1 MWLRVF
7 GCVVVSFTLC
17 ALAVDAGGG
26 KKANDKEMKKDNKKD
41 DKNDTKKDHKKD
53 DKRDFNEKDALHG
66 VIKSVDRKE
75 KSFTALMTISK
86 RERTFG
92 ITKNTQFFGPRG
104 GDRDD
109 TGIDDECMAPGYEI
123 KVVPTKDGR
132 NAAAIQFDVHKKDAK
147 KDEKKKA
154 A

>member
-7 GCVVVSFTLC
+7 GCAAVSLTLC
-17 ALAVDAGGG
+17 AFAVDAGGA
-26 KKANDKEMKKDNKKD
+26 KKVDDKDMKKD
-41 DKNDTKKDHKKD
+41 TKKD
-53 DKRDFNEKDALHG
+53 DKREFNEKDALVG
-66 VIKSVDRKE
+66 VIKSVDKKE
-75 KSFTALMTISK
+75 KSFTALMTITK

-92 ITKNTQFFGPRG
+92 VTKNTQFFGPRG
-104 GDRDD
+104 GDRNE
-109 TGIDDECMAPGYEI
+109 TGIDDECMAAGYEI